1 MNAKLA
7 SRSLLRNSLLL
18 HVANERLKDAIILLK
33 QKRYNGAIYLGGYVI
48 ECLLKAAI
56 CVHLN
61 RDNLPAI
68 YRIHELIDLLSFAGL
83 LPLLQTERRI
93 FQRFTTVATWNVTIR
108 YYGRKFNPQEA
119 KRFLGAVKEVREWIL
134 RKISP

>member
-1 MNAKLA
+1 MVLER
-7 SRSLLRNSLLL
+7 RSVLLQ
-18 HVANERLKDAIILLK
+18 VANERLKDSTILLK

-61 RDNLPAI
+61 RDILPAT
-68 YRIHELIDLLSFAGL
+68 YRIHELTNLLSFAGL
-83 LPLLQTERRI
+83 LPFLQTERRI
-93 FQRFTTVATWNVTIR
+93 SRRFTTVATWNVAIR

-119 KRFLGAVKEVREWIL
+119 KRFLDAVKEVREWIL